1 MWSILI
7 STSLR
12 LETFEAINYMRSVN
26 ICWRFL
32 MIVVLWY
39 IVALLSFGRNHGE
52 NKGYRW
58 AQAALLRLIQAFWQL
73 TQGRASYILAFEAP
87 STRLRAKTI
96 AVAQVVMCC
105 ILLVTSPLGLYL
117 LDPGALNAGAKTEP
131 FRNFFMQVFQLSLA
145 ATLSCQ
151 RWKSALLKSFAK
163 YLPDNLVRTSSTK
176 TMRLIGLISLKWSRK
191 RYSYLV
197 YFLTLFYCVDYNV
210 QKEISVVMQDRS
222 NKLKQTWFTDNPWMN
237 VFIVNIL
244 WPSTNFEE
252 PGERD
257 HIVLILALRTPNL
270 TLG

>member
-1 MWSILI
+1 MLPPSFVDKRVQVAYQKKYGEKIFVAFGFSTDVTYKVWEGAKRVDKLRLSISGYRIWTVCVVSSSYILTTMWSILI

-32 MIVVLWY
+32 IIVVLWY
-39 IVALLSFGRNHGE
+39 IVALLSFGRSHGE

-87 STRLRAKTI
+87 STRLRAKII
-96 AVAQVVMCC
+96 AIAQVVMCC

-131 FRNFFMQVFQLSLA
+131 FRNFFMQVFRLSLA

-151 RWKSALLKSFAK
+151 RWKSALLKSFANT
-163 YLPDNLVRTSSTK
+163 Y
-176 TMRLIGLISLKWSRK
+176 
-191 RYSYLV
+191 
-197 YFLTLFYCVDYNV
+197 
-210 QKEISVVMQDRS
+210 
-222 NKLKQTWFTDNPWMN
+222 QT
-237 VFIVNIL
+237 I
-244 WPSTNFEE
+244 
-252 PGERD
+252 
-257 HIVLILALRTPNL
+257 
-270 TLG
+270 